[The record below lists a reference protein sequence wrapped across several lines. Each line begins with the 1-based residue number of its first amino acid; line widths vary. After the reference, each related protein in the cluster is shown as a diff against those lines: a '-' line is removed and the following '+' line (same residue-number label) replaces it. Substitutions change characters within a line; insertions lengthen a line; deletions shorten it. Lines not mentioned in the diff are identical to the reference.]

1 MRYWLATFGLCLAC
15 AGGAGAGELQ
25 VLVQDQ
31 TAPYM
36 YRDQDG
42 HYRGM
47 AIEILDAAAQ
57 RMGSSLHYRESSQV
71 RLLLSA
77 KSLPGVDAVAPVQGE
92 DHDGLYFSEPFFGFD
107 DVVVTHADSGIAIG
121 ALADLDRLDF
131 SIWQQG
137 WHHLGPEFE
146 AKYRPD
152 PRGQFRKNYH
162 EYANHESI
170 VRVFWARRVK
180 AAVVD
185 RYVFNWY
192 TRQLAGSMAVGT
204 PTAIHAIF
212 AQPTPY
218 KVAFRDGATR
228 DRFNQALKALQ
239 SDGTVRAIQRRY

>member
-1 MRYWLATFGLCLAC
+1 MRVCLAILLLCLAC
-15 AGGAGAGELQ
+15 GAGAGDLQ

-36 YRDQDG
+36 YRGADG

-47 AIEILDAAAQ
+47 AIEILDAAAR
-57 RMGSSLHYRESSQV
+57 RMGERLHYRESSQV

-92 DHDGLYFSEPFFGFD
+92 DRDGLYFSDPFFGFD
-107 DVVVTHADSGIAIG
+107 DVVVTHAERGLAITG
-121 ALADLDRLDF
+121 LADLDRLEF

-152 PRGQFRKNYH
+152 ASGQFRKNYH
-162 EYANHESI
+162 EYANHETI
-170 VRVFWARRVK
+170 VKVFWARRVE

-192 TRQLAGSMAVGT
+192 TKRLAGGMAVHT

-218 KVAFRDGATR
+218 KVAFRDSALR
-228 DRFNQALKALQ
+228 DRFNQALKAIQ
-239 SDGTVRAIQRRY
+239 ADGTVRDIQRRY

>member
-1 MRYWLATFGLCLAC
+1 MRHWLGMLLLSLAC
-15 AGGAGAGELQ
+15 GAGAGELQ
-25 VLVQDQ
+25 LLVQDR

-36 YRDQDG
+36 YRDQQG

-47 AIEILDAAAQ
+47 AIEILDAAAR
-57 RMGSSLHYRESSQV
+57 RMGSSMHYRESSQV

-77 KSLPGVDAVAPVQGE
+77 KALPGIDAVAPVQGE

-107 DVVVTHADSGIAIG
+107 DVVVTHAGSGLAVTG
-121 ALADLDRLDF
+121 LADLDHLEF

-152 PRGQFRKNYH
+152 ANGQFRKNYH
-162 EYANHESI
+162 EYANHETI
-170 VRVFWARRVK
+170 VKVFWARRVE

-192 TRQLAGSMAVGT
+192 TRQLASGMAVNT
-204 PTAIHAIF
+204 PVTIHAIF

-218 KVAFRDGATR
+218 KAAFRDRGMR
-228 DRFNQALKALQ
+228 DRFNQALKAIQ
-239 SDGTVRAIQRRY
+239 ADGTVRDIQRRY